1 MRIYIVSGETQKR
14 TESHPTLVAG
24 LFLKVQNRTIV
35 LEANILEGNLHK
47 FQVHFTSELLDPVE
61 WIHTSPISI
70 VVSQPMFLY
79 NIRKALFEKET

>member
-1 MRIYIVSGETQKR
+1 MYIYMHIYVASDATQKR
-14 TESHPTLVAG
+14 TESHPTPVAG
-24 LFLKVQNRTIV
+24 LFFKVQNRTIV

-70 VVSQPMFLY
+70 FSQPMFL
-79 NIRKALFEKET
+79 